1 MTLRTPGSLA
11 FFEARVRIR
20 SDGSLAVREG
30 SIFVTSV
37 STYVVRSLQRIQQA
51 PVGQQADEQ
60 GAQPWGRSGST
71 VQSMPIRR
79 VTTSVSTGATAMDQ
93 IVESVDKVVWALGQS
108 EWELVTAINGYV
120 HAGSTFRRPVQPDR
134 AIDDAAARL

>member
-1 MTLRTPGSLA
+1 MGQKWEYCSIYA
-11 FFEARVRIR
+11 DQEGYHVR
-20 SDGSLAVREG
+20 
-30 SIFVTSV
+30 F
-37 STYVVRSLQRIQQA
+37 Y
-51 PVGQQADEQ
+51 
-60 GAQPWGRSGST
+60 
-71 VQSMPIRR
+71 
-79 VTTSVSTGATAMDQ
+79 GATAMDQ